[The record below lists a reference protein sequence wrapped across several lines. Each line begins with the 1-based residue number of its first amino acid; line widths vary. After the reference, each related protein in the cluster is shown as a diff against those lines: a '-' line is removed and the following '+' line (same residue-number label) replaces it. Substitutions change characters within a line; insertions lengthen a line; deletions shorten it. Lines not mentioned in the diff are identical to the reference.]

1 MKHLGGGL
9 VPTWKSWKQEVS
21 QAFQIQ
27 YLKHEV
33 QMASKLKFL
42 CCSIDILNNP

>member
-1 MKHLGGGL
+1 MKRLGG
-9 VPTWKSWKQEVS
+9 WKSWKQEVS
-21 QAFQIQ
+21 QAFQTQ